1 IPRRKVRH
9 TPADRGVDPSG
20 VNANPGLDRDY
31 CNQNIAGWNVVTA
44 ITAAVSCNLLPDPME
59 NSAISILF

>member
-1 IPRRKVRH
+1 MLI
-9 TPADRGVDPSG
+9 DG
-20 VNANPGLDRDY
+20 VNMNPGLDRDC

-44 ITAAVSCNLLPDPME
+44 IPAAVSCNLLPDPME